1 MQVISTNTQAIL
13 LLTAPLIIGKVS
25 STADLLRPAE
35 YKRLTRYLRELQLQP
50 ADLITSEST
59 KILQECHPIIDK
71 ARLQRLLER
80 GFLLSQAIE
89 RWQARAIWVI
99 SRADAGYPRRLKA
112 KLREDSP
119 ALLYGSGDISLL
131 EMGGLAVVGSR
142 KVSEDLINYTKSIG
156 QLAAYA
162 GRTIISGGAR
172 GVDQA
177 AMKGASESGG
187 KVIGVLAEN
196 LEKVAMNREER
207 NQLLQGNLTL
217 VSAYDP
223 NAGFSIGHAMER
235 NKLIYALA
243 DSSLVVNSD
252 KNKGGTWAGAIEQL
266 EKFNFVPVFIRSTG
280 EYSSGL
286 EGLQKKGALPWPN
299 PQDVDSFDEVFNV
312 VAPAHTITSQ
322 IELSPFQN
330 EISLYPKD
338 NSMMLTECSSPTHT
352 SLSKANQRILSNK
365 IISDVLPRTPE
376 VADLEPSEVLFS
388 TVCTIIQQL
397 LKTPMK
403 DNEVAA
409 ALGVSNAQTKIWLNR
424 MVEENRL
431 EKLLKPVRFVIKA
444 PSLFK

>member
-1 MQVISTNTQAIL
+1 
-13 LLTAPLIIGKVS
+13 
-25 STADLLRPAE
+25 
-35 YKRLTRYLRELQLQP
+35 
-50 ADLITSEST
+50 
-59 KILQECHPIIDK
+59 
-71 ARLQRLLER
+71 
-80 GFLLSQAIE
+80 
-89 RWQARAIWVI
+89 
-99 SRADAGYPRRLKA
+99 
-112 KLREDSP
+112 
-119 ALLYGSGDISLL
+119 
-131 EMGGLAVVGSR
+131 
-142 KVSEDLINYTKSIG
+142 
-156 QLAAYA
+156 
-162 GRTIISGGAR
+162 
-172 GVDQA
+172 
-177 AMKGASESGG
+177 
-187 KVIGVLAEN
+187 
-196 LEKVAMNREER
+196 MNREER